1 MNYFYDLLPDDL
13 KIYIIQLASANII
26 LHYWYKRI
34 NLKSSIIYS
43 IIKLKYSSFDP
54 INIPTFDA
62 TNIII
67 AKLFLRASRILSGT
81 EDFVFWNNYITYFAY
96 SIKFYIYNNL
106 TFTNNKFDAYNISE
120 IACIQLSHKFNINNH
135 INNIIY

>member
-13 KIYIIQLASANII
+13 KIYIIQLTSANII

-43 IIKLKYSSFDP
+43 IIKLKYSSLNP
-54 INIPTFDA
+54 INIPTFDV

-67 AKLFLRASRILSGT
+67 AKLFLRASRVLSGT
-81 EDFVFWNNYITYFAY
+81 EDFVFWNNYIIYFAY
-96 SIKFYIYNNL
+96 SIKFCIYNNL

-120 IACIQLSHKFNINNH
+120 IACINLSHKFNINNI